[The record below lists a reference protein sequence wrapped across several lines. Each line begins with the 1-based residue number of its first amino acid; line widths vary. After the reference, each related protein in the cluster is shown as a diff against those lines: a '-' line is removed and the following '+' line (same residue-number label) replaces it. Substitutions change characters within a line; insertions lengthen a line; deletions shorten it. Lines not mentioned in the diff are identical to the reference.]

1 MPIAMHNDQIK
12 RRKNEELTLLTVLR
26 DSDRKFR
33 LKLGFSFAFDNVT
46 YRNSIVG
53 IELL

>member
-1 MPIAMHNDQIK
+1 MHNDQIK

-33 LKLGFSFAFDNVT
+33 LKLVF
-46 YRNSIVG
+46 
-53 IELL
+53 LLLSTTLLTDILLLA